1 MSTIYALAKS
11 LTQFNVTQEL
21 NNISVAQ
28 KSASS
33 INIDC
38 SKVINI
44 DSAGLAMLIS
54 ISNNPNIT
62 LSNLSYSINN
72 LCQLYHVQLPK

>member
-1 MSTIYALAKS
+1 MSTTYTLANS

-21 NNISVAQ
+21 NSIAAAQ
-28 KSASS
+28 KTVSS

-38 SKVINI
+38 SNVISI

-54 ISNNPNIT
+54 MSNKPNIT

>member
-1 MSTIYALAKS
+1 MSTTYTLAKS

-21 NNISVAQ
+21 NNIATLQ
-28 KSASS
+28 KTVSS

-38 SKVINI
+38 SNVINI

-54 ISNNPNIT
+54 MSNKLNIT
-62 LSNLSYSINN
+62 LSNLSYSIDN